1 MKFSDR
7 SRTFQ
12 ITAVVVG
19 ALALLVCWRFYTIF
33 FGDGVGRPQG
43 RSRGTSNKVAVDQTR
58 MDKLEFDYEFVGNV
72 ESIQTADIVARTA
85 GLLEEVTKLPGDE
98 VKRGE
103 LLAKIDDAQPLANF
117 YKVKSDLANAQF
129 TYYQLR
135 SQRELTNVQADSSV
149 AIAQANLSAARA
161 GVNKSESVYQ
171 ATLTQGQSSVAQAQA
186 NLAGAQSQ
194 LRQAEV
200 DFNQTKVQ
208 YERMLGLQRQGFVS
222 TADVQDAYAEVLS
235 SHAAVQARKADVT
248 AAETMVANSR
258 EQAKKD
264 AVSAEADIQTSR
276 HSAESARA
284 SVAEAQAGTS
294 RSESFQQQLRAQQSL
309 VEAAQAELQSAQLQ
323 VEDTSLESPVNGF
336 VSQRQLDPGT
346 LVNVGDVILTVQ
358 AGGEVWVVASLPQ
371 EIYNYVNK
379 GASCQVKIDG
389 LRDRLFDAYIYSK
402 DSSINEVSRQFSIRV
417 KIDDPDKM
425 VKPGMFARVLL
436 TLGPS
441 GERLVVPTSA
451 LSNRNDEA
459 RTATAYK
466 VVEGK
471 IQVVNLELG
480 PGDDDKTIVLSGL
493 EPGDKVVVQTAN
505 PLSEGQ
511 EVDSVMVDSKAVGEE
526 KSPTS
531 ALTTTP
537 TPGATP

>member
-1 MKFSDR
+1 
-7 SRTFQ
+7 
-12 ITAVVVG
+12 
-19 ALALLVCWRFYTIF
+19 
-33 FGDGVGRPQG
+33 
-43 RSRGTSNKVAVDQTR
+43 
-58 MDKLEFDYEFVGNV
+58 
-72 ESIQTADIVARTA
+72 
-85 GLLEEVTKLPGDE
+85 
-98 VKRGE
+98 
-103 LLAKIDDAQPLANF
+103 
-117 YKVKSDLANAQF
+117 
-129 TYYQLR
+129 
-135 SQRELTNVQADSSV
+135 
-149 AIAQANLSAARA
+149 
-161 GVNKSESVYQ
+161 
-171 ATLTQGQSSVAQAQA
+171 SSVAQAQA

-194 LRQAEV
+194 ARQAEV

-235 SHAAVQARKADVT
+235 SHAAVQARKADVK
-248 AAETMVANSR
+248 AAETMVDNAR

-276 HSAESARA
+276 HGAESARA
-284 SVAEAQAGTS
+284 TVAEAQAGTS

-323 VEDTSLESPVNGF
+323 VQDTSLESPVNGF

-389 LRDRLFDAYIYSK
+389 LRDRNFEAYIFSK

-451 LSNRNDEA
+451 LLNRNDEA

-466 VVEGK
+466 VVDGK
-471 IQVVNLELG
+471 VQVVNLELG
-480 PGDDDKTIVLSGL
+480 PGDDDKTIVVKGL
-493 EPGDKVVVQTAN
+493 EDGDTVVVQTAN
-505 PLSEGQ
+505 PLTDGQ
-511 EVDSVMVDSKAVGEE
+511 EVDTVMVEKGGLGEE
-526 KSPTS
+526 KQPAST
-531 ALTTTP
+531 LTTTP
-537 TPGATP
+537 TPGVTP

>member
-33 FGDGVGRPQG
+33 FGDGAGRPQG

-58 MDKLEFDYEFVGNV
+58 MDKLEFNYEFVGNV

-98 VKRGE
+98 VKKGE
-103 LLAKIDDAQPLANF
+103 LLAKIDDAQPLANY

-161 GVNKSESVYQ
+161 GVNKTESVYQ

-264 AVSAEADIQTSR
+264 NVSAEADIQTSR
-276 HSAESARA
+276 LSAESARA

-309 VEAAQAELQSAQLQ
+309 VEAAEAELQSAQLQ
-323 VEDTSLESPVNGF
+323 VEDTSLESPVDGF
-336 VSQRQLDPGT
+336 VSERQLDPGT

-358 AGGEVWVVASLPQ
+358 AGGEVRVVASLPQ

-379 GASCQVKIDG
+379 GTSCQVKIDG

-402 DSSINEVSRQFSIRV
+402 DSNINEVSRQFSIRV
-417 KIDDPDKM
+417 RIDDPDKM

-451 LSNRNDEA
+451 LSNRDDEA

-471 IQVVNLELG
+471 VQVVELELG

-511 EVDSVMVDSKAVGEE
+511 EVDAVMVDAQAVGEE

-537 TPGATP
+537 APRATP